1 MDKLVKNKCK
11 WDEKGFTII
20 ELLLVL
26 SIVMVVSSS
35 VILLSSSRLEEMEEE
50 RFYKQLHMDIQRIQA
65 ISIGESKY
73 TYLHFIN
80 NRTSYQAKSANV
92 TLFEKEFPKNMRLAD
107 ESTIKT
113 ISFHPNGNL
122 NNFGN
127 LLFETERGE
136 KRITIYIGRGVINYE
151 K

>member
-1 MDKLVKNKCK
+1 M
-11 WDEKGFTII
+11 EKTNIPIF
-20 ELLLVL
+20 
-26 SIVMVVSSS
+26 
-35 VILLSSSRLEEMEEE
+35 ILLTIEGVT
-50 RFYKQLHMDIQRIQA
+50 K
-65 ISIGESKY
+65 
-73 TYLHFIN
+73 
-80 NRTSYQAKSANV
+80 AKSANV
-92 TLFEKEFPKNMRLAD
+92 ILFEKELPRNMHLAD

-136 KRITIYIGRGVINYE
+136 KRITLYIGRGVINYE

>member
-1 MDKLVKNKCK
+1 
-11 WDEKGFTII
+11 
-20 ELLLVL
+20 
-26 SIVMVVSSS
+26 
-35 VILLSSSRLEEMEEE
+35 
-50 RFYKQLHMDIQRIQA
+50 MDIQRIQA

>member
-1 MDKLVKNKCK
+1 MANFIQYKFKS
-11 WDEKGFTII
+11 DEKGFTII
-20 ELLLVL
+20 EMLLVL

-35 VILLSSSRLEEMEEE
+35 VILLSASKLEEMEEE
-50 RFYKQLHMDIQRIQA
+50 RFYKQLHLDIQRIQA
-65 ISIGESKY
+65 ISIGENKY
-73 TYLHFIN
+73 TYIYFIN
-80 NRTSYQAKSANV
+80 NRRSYQARSANII
-92 TLFEKEFPKNMRLAD
+92 LFEKELPRNMHLAD

-136 KRITIYIGRGVINYE
+136 KRITLYIGRGVINYE